1 MQVTASFTESDLTA
15 LKAGQPAKVTV
26 SAIDADLTGHAL
38 VHRPGRV
45 IVGVVLGRVV

>member
-26 SAIDADLTGHAL
+26 SAIDADLTGTLSSIDPVAS
-38 VHRPGRV
+38 
-45 IVGVVLGRVV
+45 IVGGLVGRLV